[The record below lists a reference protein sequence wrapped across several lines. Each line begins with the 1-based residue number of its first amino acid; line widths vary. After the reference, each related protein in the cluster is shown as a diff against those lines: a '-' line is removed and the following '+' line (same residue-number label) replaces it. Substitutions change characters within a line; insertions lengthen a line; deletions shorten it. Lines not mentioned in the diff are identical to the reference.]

1 MRATV
6 RGLGDAAGASLRRR
20 MTLYVTAQLLAMI
33 DAWAGADSHWQT
45 RLHGQRFTAR
55 KLAISDD
62 GQGYDATERAVRWM
76 NS

>member
-1 MRATV
+1 MRATG

-33 DAWAGADSHWQT
+33 DAWAGADSHCQT

-55 KLAISDD
+55 KLAI
-62 GQGYDATERAVRWM
+62 ATMDKATTRLNAPCAG
-76 NS
+76 